1 MGDEITDAYRGAV
14 KTTRRKGLQIA
25 QVSGV
30 GALYTNIRTGHRQA
44 VIQVSV
50 PGGPTSFR
58 RVDPDL
64 FEKRYL

>member
-14 KTTRRKGLQIA
+14 KTTRRKGLQID

-30 GALYTNIRTGHRQA
+30 GALYTNVRTGHRQA
-44 VIQVSV
+44 VVQVST
-50 PGGPTSFR
+50 PGGAASFR
-58 RVDPDL
+58 CVDPDL